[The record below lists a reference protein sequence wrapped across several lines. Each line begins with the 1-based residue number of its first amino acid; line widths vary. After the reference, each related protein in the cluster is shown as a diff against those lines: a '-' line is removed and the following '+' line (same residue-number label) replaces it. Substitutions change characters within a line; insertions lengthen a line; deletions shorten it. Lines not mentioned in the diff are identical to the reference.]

1 MRFLKDKQNGT
12 KIRSVVKLLIQIN
25 IENKIEVLSKTESK
39 TIKNET
45 MNSETE
51 NPQVNLTKVSIKV
64 EIQIKINKETRGNN
78 STSFNGESI

>member
-1 MRFLKDKQNGT
+1 
-12 KIRSVVKLLIQIN
+12 
-25 IENKIEVLSKTESK
+25 
-39 TIKNET
+39 

>member
-1 MRFLKDKQNGT
+1 MEIKKNFEVNKY
-12 KIRSVVKLLIQIN
+12 I